1 MRSGGCG
8 DKVSRTL
15 KRGVGKVTREGR
27 IRNPYEVLGIDRKAS
42 AEELRKAYRK
52 KAKALHPD
60 LHPGDPEADNRFKE
74 LSIAW
79 DILGDPERR
88 ARFDRGEIDAEG
100 HELPPRDFYRD
111 HAGRGGAY
119 RTGAAYGDFGD
130 ASDIFAELFGRGA
143 GRAGGARVTFPGADL
158 HLLQSVDFVTA
169 ALGGSVRIAVPGQKP
184 FGVRIPP
191 GAESGM
197 ALRVPGRGEPGHDG
211 GPPGDLILELSVKP
225 HGVFRREGANI
236 VLDLPISIDEA
247 VLGAEVEMPTIDGR
261 VKLKVP
267 KGGRGSLRLRGK
279 GARRRDGSRGD
290 QIVRPVIVAPKTADA
305 ELEECVTAWRA
316 RAGEDPR
323 SDWEGRA

>member
-1 MRSGGCG
+1 M
-8 DKVSRTL
+8 L
-15 KRGVGKVTREGR
+15 GV
-27 IRNPYEVLGIDRKAS
+27 DRKAS

-60 LHPGDPEADNRFKE
+60 LHPGDPEAENRFKE

-111 HAGRGGAY
+111 HAGAGDGY
-119 RTGAAYGDFGD
+119 RTRATHGDFGD

-143 GRAGGARVTFPGADL
+143 GRAGGTRVAFPGADL
-158 HLLQSVDFVTA
+158 HVLQPVDFTTA
-169 ALGGSVRIAVPGQKP
+169 ALGGSARIALPGQKP
-184 FGVRIPP
+184 FEVRIPP
-191 GAESGM
+191 GADSGTV
-197 ALRVPGRGEPGHDG
+197 LRVPGRGEPGHNG
-211 GPPGDLILELSVKP
+211 GRPGDLILELSVRS
-225 HGVFRREGANI
+225 HVVFQREGSDI
-236 VLDLPISIDEA
+236 VMDLPISIDEA
-247 VLGAEVEMPTIDGR
+247 VLGAEIEVPTVDGR

-267 KGGRGSLRLRGK
+267 KGGRGALRLRGK

-290 QIVRPVIVAPKTADA
+290 QIVRPVIVAPKAADT
-305 ELEECVTAWRA
+305 ELEECLAAWRS

-323 SDWEGRA
+323 ADWEGKA